1 VRHPLTS
8 GEVVALIHG
17 GETFTVEFK
26 GEERGPLSDQDLV
39 AAVVCLA
46 NGDGGWLLVGVEDDG
61 RVTGARPRHEAG
73 ITDPARVAS
82 LIANRT
88 QPPVRVDVHEF
99 EVEGKPVLVIRV
111 DDEPRVVGTSDGR
124 FLRRAVGG
132 DGRPSCV
139 PYLGH
144 EMLSHEIDRGAA
156 DYAAIEI
163 PGATWDDLDP
173 LEFERL
179 RRLIREAGAGADAT
193 LAGLSDL
200 DIAKALGVV
209 TANHEVRHVR
219 AGALLLF
226 GKEEAIK
233 RFVPTH
239 EIAFQVLS
247 GTAVE
252 VNEFFRWPLFRAA
265 EELVARFAARNTEEE
280 FQFGLLR
287 VGIPAFPEVSF
298 REGLANA
305 LVHRDYTRLGAIHVQ
320 WLDDRLEI
328 SSPGGFPPGIR
339 LDNLLVAPPRPRS
352 PILADAFKRAGL
364 VERTGRGINRI
375 FDGQL
380 RIGRQPPD
388 YSRSTT
394 EDVVLILQGGPAN
407 LAMARYVA
415 EEARA
420 GRDLSLEDL
429 LVVNELLRERR
440 VSTARAAELL
450 QLGEDATRGL
460 LNRMVDRGILQA
472 RGEAR
477 GRTYHLSAGA
487 YRALGEGVAYVRAR
501 GFEPLQQEQM
511 VLSYVEAHGRIT
523 RREAAELCQIGPD
536 QAKALLRRLTDRGE
550 LVLRGARRGAFY
562 ERVQK

>member
-1 VRHPLTS
+1 VRQPLTS
-8 GEVVALIHG
+8 DDVVALIDA

-26 GEERGPLSDQDLV
+26 GEERGQLSDQDLV

-46 NGDGGWLLVGVEDDG
+46 NGNGGWLLVGVEDDG

-88 QPPVRVDVHEF
+88 PVHVDVQEL
-99 EVEGKPVLVIRV
+99 EVEGKPVLAIRV

-124 FLRRAVGG
+124 FLRRALGG

-156 DYAAIEI
+156 DYAGIEI
-163 PGATWDDLDP
+163 PGASWDDLDP

-179 RRLIREAGAGADAT
+179 RRLIREAGPGADTT

-209 TANHEVRHVR
+209 TANHELRHVR

-239 EIAFQVLS
+239 EIAFQVLRR
-247 GTAVE
+247 TAVE
-252 VNEFFRWPLFRAA
+252 VNDFFRWPLFRAA
-265 EELVARFAARNTEEE
+265 EELTARFAARNTEEE
-280 FQFGLLR
+280 FQFGLFR
-287 VGIPAFPEVSF
+287 VAIPVFPEVSF

-320 WLDDRLEI
+320 WKDDRLEI

-388 YSRSTT
+388 YSRSTA
-394 EDVVLILQGGPAN
+394 EDVDLILQGGPAN

-420 GRDLSLEDL
+420 GRELSLEEL

-536 QAKALLRRLTDRGE
+536 QAKALLKRLTNRGE

>member
-1 VRHPLTS
+1 
-8 GEVVALIHG
+8 
-17 GETFTVEFK
+17 
-26 GEERGPLSDQDLV
+26 
-39 AAVVCLA
+39 
-46 NGDGGWLLVGVEDDG
+46 
-61 RVTGARPRHEAG
+61 
-73 ITDPARVAS
+73 
-82 LIANRT
+82 
-88 QPPVRVDVHEF
+88 
-99 EVEGKPVLVIRV
+99 
-111 DDEPRVVGTSDGR
+111 
-124 FLRRAVGG
+124 
-132 DGRPSCV
+132 
-139 PYLGH
+139 
-144 EMLSHEIDRGAA
+144 
-156 DYAAIEI
+156 
-163 PGATWDDLDP
+163 